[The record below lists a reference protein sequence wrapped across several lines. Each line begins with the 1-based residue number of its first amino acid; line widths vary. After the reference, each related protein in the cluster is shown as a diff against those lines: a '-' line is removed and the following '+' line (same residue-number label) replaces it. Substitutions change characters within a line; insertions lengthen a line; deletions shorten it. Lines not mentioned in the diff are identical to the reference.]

1 MDGRDVGHEDCLAGV
16 KPILMLWLVG
26 LHDRA
31 SVSDVVHPTKTV
43 CGGGVSLRCVR
54 GFCTPLT

>member
-31 SVSDVVHPTKTV
+31 SVSDAVHPTKTV
-43 CGGGVSLRCVR
+43 CGEEVSRLCGRE
-54 GFCTPLT
+54 FCTPLT